1 SAPPPSFHFYSSQQ
15 RLLSPELTGRSWGVF
30 LQPGMGDQEQLMG
43 AGSAAWTRACCV
55 PAVIREEVRQ
65 LFLLAGPLVL
75 TQVMNY
81 TLNFISSAF
90 SGHLGKCEL
99 GAISLAASM
108 IGVTGVAVGT
118 GLSMA
123 CDTLIPQMYGSKKL
137 KRIGVVIQKA
147 ILILMIFL
155 CPCWALFINTEKIL
169 LAAKQD
175 PEVARLC
182 QLYVK
187 IFIPALPAVF
197 LYQIQVRYLQNQGI
211 IMPQVLIGLVTNVL
225 SVIMNYIFLMVLK
238 LGVLGSAC
246 ANLIAQYCQIA
257 FLLAYIRW
265 RKLYLHIWGGWTVDC
280 LQEWGPFLQLA
291 IPSMVMFCI
300 ELWAYEIGSFLAG
313 LIDQVQLGAQAVILQ
328 FLTILYMIHVGIGMA
343 AGVRVGVALGAG
355 LPQQAKVSALTALV
369 CTGCVALI
377 LMALLLLLKD
387 VIPKIFTNDRQI
399 IDLVSSIIPILAPF
413 HLCDA
418 IGTGVAGG
426 IIRGIGMQKI
436 GAIANLVV
444 YYVIGIP
451 VGISLMFAV
460 KLGILGLWVGLAVS
474 TFLLSVFA
482 LTVIFR
488 MDWTAAAEEAQERTG
503 LRARLGPDT
512 AAELHTTADSG
523 VTGDTSGLFQSSEET
538 AQPVGSPLVV
548 VGSLSQDI
556 LSPAQLIVR
565 RGLLV
570 LGALVTLAVGIAVHF
585 TEL

>member
-1 SAPPPSFHFYSSQQ
+1 
-15 RLLSPELTGRSWGVF
+15 
-30 LQPGMGDQEQLMG
+30 MGDQEQLTG
-43 AGSAAWTRACCV
+43 AESAAWTRACCV

-175 PEVARLC
+175 PEVARSDVLRAHPPKHNRQTHIAKTFYWLC

-197 LYQIQVRYLQNQGI
+197 LYQIQIRCLQNQGI

-355 LPQQAKVSALTALV
+355 LPQQAKVSAMTALV

-418 IGTGVAGG
+418 IGTGVASG

-451 VGISLMFAV
+451 VGISLMFAA
-460 KLGILGLWVGLAVS
+460 KLGILGLWVGLAIS

-488 MDWTAAAEEAQERTG
+488 MDWTTAAEEAQERTG
-503 LRARLGPDT
+503 LRARLGPDM

-523 VTGDTSGLFQSSEET
+523 VTGDTSGLLQSSEET

-548 VGSLSQDI
+548 GGSLSEDI